1 MQSEMETLTPT
12 SLSSPQVAGWIVAVC
27 LAAAWMGLAWM
38 RRRQRAQLL
47 AALQDESCTSEGDS
61 ATGLEPLARAAFR
74 RVRAERERHLR
85 LTDRLSEIERVVR
98 ATPIAVIALDHLQ
111 RVVSANPAAERL
123 LGFDE
128 RAARGRLL
136 QDFVRQPAL
145 NRAVSSALATA
156 GDSHA
161 TGVSGE
167 LHLDFEEPLEV
178 QFSCEPLHTDGQPPG
193 LVLSLVDVTR
203 LRRLESMRSEFAA
216 NVSHELRTPITN
228 IKGYV
233 ETLLQVE
240 LDEPAQQR
248 RFLEIIHRNTL
259 RLSGI
264 VEDILTLAFLEE
276 PEARH
281 TLERK
286 SFCAREATTAV
297 AEDLGSAAN
306 VRGMRLL
313 IEGDTEAKIFANRP
327 LVEQALAN
335 LISNAIKYSSEN
347 QPIRVVIATV
357 GPNTRLSVIDRGPGI
372 ATKHVA
378 RIFERFYRIDK
389 ARTRTQGGTGLGL
402 AIVKHIAT
410 IHGGRVEVESQIGE
424 GSRFHLILP
433 NHEVSMDGA

>member
-1 MQSEMETLTPT
+1 MPPETATLEHM
-12 SLSSPQVAGWIVAVC
+12 SLSGEHLVGWVVACCVTGAWIVVA
-27 LAAAWMGLAWM
+27 LL
-38 RRRQRAQLL
+38 RRRQRQRLV
-47 AALQDESCTSEGDS
+47 AALQDETCTSEGRLAAS
-61 ATGLEPLARAAFR
+61 LEPLARAAFR
-74 RVRAERERHLR
+74 RIRTEHERHIR

-123 LGFDE
+123 LSFDE

-145 NRAVSSALATA
+145 NRAVSAALANA
-156 GDSHA
+156 GEDQP
-161 TGVSGE
+161 TGTSGE
-167 LHLDFEEPLEV
+167 LHLDFDEPLEV

-233 ETLLQVE
+233 ETLLQVD

-286 SFCAREATTAV
+286 NFCAREATAAV

-306 VRGMRLL
+306 VRGMRL
-313 IEGDTEAKIFANRP
+313 IVEGETDANVFANRP

-335 LISNAIKYSSEN
+335 LVSNAIKYSSEN
-347 QPIRVVIATV
+347 QPIRIVISIDAQY
-357 GPNTRLSVIDRGPGI
+357 TRFAVIDRGPGI
-372 ATKHVA
+372 ASKHLP

-410 IHGGRVEVESQIGE
+410 IHGGSVEVESQVGE
-424 GSRFHLILP
+424 GSKFSLLIP
-433 NHEVSMDGA
+433 RVQPQQEAA